1 MKIDPRYL
9 DDLVQDEENGNSNSH
24 VKNKKRNVPNEFR
37 KQDNKKRNKP
47 KHIQKN
53 SFDD

>member
-53 SFDD
+53 NFED